1 MLLEHMSRQQA
12 EAYRGDCS
20 YAVISIT
27 DPDEPEANLLQPI
40 RCASLYSGS
49 PSTTSN

>member
-12 EAYRGDCS
+12 KTYRGDCS

-27 DPDEPEANLLQPI
+27 DPDEPEAKPPPANPMRVAVHRL
-40 RCASLYSGS
+40 AFHDF
-49 PSTTSN
+49 